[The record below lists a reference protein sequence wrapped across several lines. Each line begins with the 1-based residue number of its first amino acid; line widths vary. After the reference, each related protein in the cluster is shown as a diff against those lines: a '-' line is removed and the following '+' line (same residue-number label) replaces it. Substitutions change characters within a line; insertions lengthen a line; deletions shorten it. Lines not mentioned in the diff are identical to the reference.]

1 MESSQLNSQ
10 IEPLSV
16 FTETFGT
23 GSVKLTTIWR
33 EGATWF
39 KGTDVAAALGYRN
52 RDQAVRIHVND
63 DEKEKFE
70 NLTPLESRSLSNHN
84 ERVQIFGSE
93 AGFYKLVWQSKK
105 PEAEEFK
112 RWVVSVVLPSLRKTG
127 FYSVR
132 ADLESAEHGAAEQMA
147 AVASETSIVSRAETR
162 GSEADAHNN
171 RVARLHAI
179 KAAKEV
185 ADQWG
190 FSLSED
196 LERQARQA
204 VNEVLL
210 PPGWEQRDMIDAAE
224 YLRRRGHF
232 EAEIQHIAS
241 EFGRALKAAKENVF
255 GIVSIT
261 NVQEYGPVNTPNSTL
276 KYNAREEAA
285 FLNGV
290 YELFKTRP
298 LYQKAVQQNPLN
310 NKIETALR
318 GTRGFPAKP
327 SNSKSR

>member
-1 MESSQLNSQ
+1 M
-10 IEPLSV
+10 
-16 FTETFGT
+16 
-23 GSVKLTTIWR
+23 
-33 EGATWF
+33 
-39 KGTDVAAALGYRN
+39 
-52 RDQAVRIHVND
+52 
-63 DEKEKFE
+63 
-70 NLTPLESRSLSNHN
+70 
-84 ERVQIFGSE
+84 
-93 AGFYKLVWQSKK
+93 
-105 PEAEEFK
+105 
-112 RWVVSVVLPSLRKTG
+112 VLPSLRKTG

-132 ADLESAEHGAAEQMA
+132 ADLESEEHGVAEQVA

-162 GSEADAHNN
+162 GSTEADAHNN
-171 RVARLHAI
+171 RVARLYAI

-224 YLRRRGHF
+224 YLRRRGHS
-232 EAEIQHIAS
+232 ETEIQHIAS
-241 EFGRALKAAKENVF
+241 EFGRALKVAKEKLF
-255 GIVSIT
+255 GTVSIT
-261 NVQEYGPVNTPNSTL
+261 NVQEYGPVNTPNSTR

-298 LYQKAVQQNPLN
+298 LYQKAIQQNPLSN
-310 NKIETALR
+310 QIEAALR

-327 SNSKSR
+327 DNSKSR